1 MTSSKSGVLLLC
13 PEGQPLQLCIAL
25 EGSGE
30 PGAWEEDTQGP
41 RESKRS
47 KEVGRSSCF
56 GGREGLR
63 VVIPVEG
70 VCSEDPGWI

>member
-1 MTSSKSGVLLLC
+1 MEYQLLLC
-13 PEGQPLQLCIAL
+13 PERQPSQLCVAL
-25 EGSGE
+25 EGAEE

-47 KEVGRSSCF
+47 KDAEGSGCF

-70 VCSEDPGWI
+70 VCSEDPSWI